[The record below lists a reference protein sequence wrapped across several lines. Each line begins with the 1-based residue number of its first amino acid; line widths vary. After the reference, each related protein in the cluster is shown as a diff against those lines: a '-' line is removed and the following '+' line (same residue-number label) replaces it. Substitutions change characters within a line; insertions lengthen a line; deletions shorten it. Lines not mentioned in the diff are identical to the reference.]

1 MGHGARG
8 QEWCWWLPPDGEG
21 VWPCGRRLW
30 GHCGTCCTHRGWH
43 SWGVANGA
51 SDGVLVPCHCGCIW
65 WHGVWVTGTEH
76 VSGAALISPQQRGD
90 GNASGTQSPAS
101 PGLGDVLWGRLF
113 LAPCA
118 AGR

>member
-8 QEWCWWLPPDGEG
+8 WERCWWLPPPDGEG

-30 GHCGTCCTHRGWH
+30 GHRGTCCTHRGWH
-43 SWGVANGA
+43 SWRVANGA
-51 SDGVLVPCHCGCIW
+51 SAGLWSPDIW
-65 WHGVWVTGTEH
+65 WHGVWVTGTED
-76 VSGAALISPQQRGD
+76 VSSAALISPRQRGD
-90 GNASGTQSPAS
+90 GNPSEAQSPAS

-113 LAPCA
+113 LMPRA